1 MQYSKYNIVL
11 NDHPRMGYTSIYN
24 LFSKKVVCYPTD
36 MLMPSPKESLV
47 PRLTA
52 DGFCVANEEE
62 DIKRAE
68 ERYLIRATTKKKLS
82 LTLIL
87 TGQCNCNCVYCYEH
101 LQNPLPDQF
110 NIEDDI
116 QNFIR
121 DYVEKNDPN
130 SIRITYYGGEPLL
143 KKDIITRISMLLRNL
158 YGSKFH
164 FNIITNGT
172 LLNSE
177 DIKIWETLGLEG
189 VKVTLDGGQKWH
201 DTRRCYNGGKGT
213 YRDIIDNLSKVSAS
227 SNIEIKI
234 NTVISADSRLDQYIH
249 MLNDIQN
256 AGIKATY
263 SINLMEPSDMA
274 PQERADKLI
283 EYATELKKR
292 HLFQYGKLAT
302 PHGEV
307 CQAKQIS
314 ANVVMGDG
322 SIYTCNDM
330 FVKKVGEIKNNS
342 DIQKPFIPLPDEC
355 KICNYLPIC
364 NGDCP
369 YNYNCKK
376 EYYDYLLPRIL
387 KVYISESNKKLV

>member
-24 LFSKKVVCYPTD
+24 LFSKKVVCYLTD
-36 MLMPSPKESLV
+36 MLMPSPEASLV

-52 DGFCVANEEE
+52 DGFCVADEAE
-62 DIKRAE
+62 DLSNAE
-68 ERYLIRATTKKKLS
+68 ERYLIRATIKKKLS

-87 TGQCNCNCVYCYEH
+87 TGECNCNCVYCYQH
-101 LQNPLPDQF
+101 LQNPLPNQF
-110 NIEDDI
+110 HIEKEVLE
-116 QNFIR
+116 FIR

-130 SIRITYYGGEPLL
+130 TIRITYYGGEPLL
-143 KKDIITRISMLLRNL
+143 RKDIITRISTRLHNL
-158 YGSKFH
+158 HGSKFH
-164 FNIITNGT
+164 FNMVTNGT
-172 LLNSE
+172 LLNLE
-177 DIKIWETLGLEG
+177 DIKIWEPLGLEG
-189 VKVTLDGGQKWH
+189 VKVTLDGEQKWH

-213 YRDIIDNLSKVSAS
+213 YRDIINNLADISAG

-234 NTVISADSRLDQYIH
+234 NTVIFADSQLDQYIA
-249 MLNDIQN
+249 MLDDIQN

-263 SINLMEPSDMA
+263 SINLMEPSDMTTH
-274 PQERADKLI
+274 ERADKLL

-307 CQAKQIS
+307 CHAKQVS
-314 ANVVMGDG
+314 ANIIMGDG

-330 FVKKVGEIKNNS
+330 YVKKVGEVQDIS
-342 DIQKPFIPLPDEC
+342 SIQKPFIPLPKEC
-355 KICNYLPIC
+355 KACKYLPIC

-369 YNYNCKK
+369 YDFDCKK
-376 EYYDYLLPRIL
+376 EYFDYLLPRIL
-387 KVYISESNKKLV
+387 RVYVSERKNT